1 MSELIGQA
9 LLQLG
14 LILVGAKIAGYV
26 FDRLKQPKVLGELLA
41 GLILG
46 PSLFN
51 LLDLHNSTILFVA
64 ELGIIMLLF
73 EAGIESSLADLM
85 KSGFNAFIV
94 ACIGVTAP
102 ILLSLPY
109 FLSIGLDFNTA
120 FFIGATLT
128 ATSVGLTVRVLGEM
142 NKINSL
148 EGKIIIGAAVIDD
161 VIGLVILSILTDMV
175 KIGSIDIFNI
185 AKVVVLAVVF
195 LVAII
200 LLGKLFEKRIL
211 ELVEKLK
218 VQRTFIVT
226 AFVFSVVM
234 SYVASGIGLATIV
247 GAFAAGLVLERE
259 EHTHHILKNVHVLT
273 QLFAPVFF
281 VIAGAGVVLGSL
293 FDVKILPI
301 VVIVSIIAISG
312 KIIAGIGAW
321 NVKASKLAIGIGM
334 IPRGEVGLI
343 FASFGL
349 ANGLIKG
356 DLYSALILVIMITT
370 FITPTLLKNIF
381 DKSIQK

>member
-1 MSELIGQA
+1 MSELIGQT

-14 LILVGAKIAGYV
+14 IILIGAKFAGYI
-26 FDRLKQPKVLGELLA
+26 FDMLKQPKVLGELLA

-51 LLDLHNSTILFVA
+51 FLDLHNSTILFVS

-85 KSGFNAFIV
+85 KSGFNAFVV

-109 FLSIGLDFNTA
+109 FLGIGLDFNTA

-161 VIGLVILSILTDMV
+161 VIGLVILSVLTDMV
-175 KIGSIDIFNI
+175 KIGNIDVFNV
-185 AKVVVLAVVF
+185 AKVVVLAIVF
-195 LVAII
+195 LVAVIV
-200 LLGKLFEKRIL
+200 LGKLFEKRIL
-211 ELVEKLK
+211 DFVEKLK
-218 VQRTFIVT
+218 VQRTFIIS
-226 AFVFSVVM
+226 AFIFAIAM
-234 SYVASGIGLATIV
+234 SYVAAGIGLATIV

-281 VIAGAGVVLGSL
+281 VIAGAGVIVGSL
-293 FDVKILPI
+293 FDVTILPF
-301 VVIVSIIAISG
+301 VVIVSIIAIVG

-334 IPRGEVGLI
+334 IP
-343 FASFGL
+343 
-349 ANGLIKG
+349 
-356 DLYSALILVIMITT
+356 
-370 FITPTLLKNIF
+370 
-381 DKSIQK
+381 